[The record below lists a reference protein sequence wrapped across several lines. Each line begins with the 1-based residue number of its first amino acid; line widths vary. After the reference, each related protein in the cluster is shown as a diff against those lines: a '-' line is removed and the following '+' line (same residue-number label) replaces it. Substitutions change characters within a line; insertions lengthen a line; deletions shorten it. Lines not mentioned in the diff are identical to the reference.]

1 MTSSSKTIA
10 KNTLFLYLRM
20 FFSLAVS
27 LYTSRVVLQVL
38 GVEDFGIYNLV
49 GGIVVLFSFLN
60 GSMNVAT
67 QRFINF
73 EKASGIVEHVRKIFN
88 ISVINHILISFV
100 VLLLAETIGLWV
112 LNNKLNIPTDRI
124 YAANVMYQMTIIITM
139 VDIIRVPYNGM
150 ILAYERMSYY
160 AYLGIFETIAKLVIV
175 YLLILFPSFDH
186 LIFYGVLYMIVS
198 VLTNLMF
205 YFYCKKVFPKETSFK
220 FYKDFDKIKELFSFS
235 GWILFGQI
243 ALVASNQGI
252 SIILNLFHGVVANA
266 ALGIANQINGAMYNF
281 VSNFQLAFN
290 PQIVQSYA
298 LKDYEAHK
306 EIILG
311 TSKYS
316 FFLMAIISAP
326 ILYFTHSILIL
337 WLGDKVP
344 TYAEGFVQ
352 VIILCSLIDALAG
365 PFWMSATAI
374 GTMKEYNIVLTL
386 INFCILPLA
395 YFLMKYGYNPVYAF
409 YGKLVIYIIMQLFR
423 FYFVDRYLKFKRKDL
438 LFYLFAVGLIF
449 IYLLI
454 LIVFNRISITY
465 NLFQVTL
472 GTLMLE
478 VILLILIFSL
488 GLASR
493 ERNWVINFVKSKL
506 KLK

>member
-1 MTSSSKTIA
+1 M
-10 KNTLFLYLRM
+10 
-20 FFSLAVS
+20 
-27 LYTSRVVLQVL
+27 
-38 GVEDFGIYNLV
+38 
-49 GGIVVLFSFLN
+49 
-60 GSMNVAT
+60 
-67 QRFINF
+67 
-73 EKASGIVEHVRKIFN
+73 
-88 ISVINHILISFV
+88 
-100 VLLLAETIGLWV
+100 
-112 LNNKLNIPTDRI
+112 
-124 YAANVMYQMTIIITM
+124 
-139 VDIIRVPYNGM
+139 
-150 ILAYERMSYY
+150 
-160 AYLGIFETIAKLVIV
+160 
-175 YLLILFPSFDH
+175 
-186 LIFYGVLYMIVS
+186 
-198 VLTNLMF
+198 
-205 YFYCKKVFPKETSFK
+205 
-220 FYKDFDKIKELFSFS
+220 
-235 GWILFGQI
+235 
-243 ALVASNQGI
+243 VASNQGI